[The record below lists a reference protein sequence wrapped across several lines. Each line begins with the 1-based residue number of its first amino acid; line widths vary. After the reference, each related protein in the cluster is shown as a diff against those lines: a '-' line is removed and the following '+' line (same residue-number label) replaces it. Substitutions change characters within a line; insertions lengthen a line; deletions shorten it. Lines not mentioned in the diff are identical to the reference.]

1 MQPALKHP
9 CGVMGSTHSGMHS
22 LQCFICYQLHLRE
35 QQTICEGW
43 EPRTL
48 EWCLVCCHYEW
59 PRTLHR
65 GDFFNYEL
73 SPVSNDCNT
82 TIIENYSYQS
92 VMEAFEPIMVG
103 SIENLLDEQNLL
115 TIELNTTV
123 MITSL
128 SDTKELSF
136 LTQGQTDYNLNIFRQ
151 VWDGNSVI

>member
-1 MQPALKHP
+1 
-9 CGVMGSTHSGMHS
+9 
-22 LQCFICYQLHLRE
+22 
-35 QQTICEGW
+35 
-43 EPRTL
+43 
-48 EWCLVCCHYEW
+48 
-59 PRTLHR
+59 
-65 GDFFNYEL
+65 
-73 SPVSNDCNT
+73 
-82 TIIENYSYQS
+82 
-92 VMEAFEPIMVG
+92 MEAFEPIMVG